1 MTKRVFIFG
10 EDGFT
15 NITLANSLSMQGL
28 DVIGETDNENL
39 TLNFVSQHH
48 PEVVVLNIDFG
59 HTKAVNLASALRKK
73 YPDLGL
79 VLTSKTTDIRLL
91 GIDTKEIPIGMSH
104 CQLSTELR
112 KLYMFRD
119 GDPTAAKL
127 SERKRNELLIQL
139 LESIE
144 PREAEVVYGI
154 FVKDQGVKGLDYA
167 FVKEAFPKLLP

>member
-1 MTKRVFIFG
+1 MKNIYEVFDEFEAASSKKEKMAI
-10 EDGFT
+10 
-15 NITLANSLSMQGL
+15 IQK
-28 DVIGETDNENL
+28 NL
-39 TLNFVSQHH
+39 
-48 PEVVVLNIDFG
+48 
-59 HTKAVNLASALRKK
+59 
-73 YPDLGL
+73 
-79 VLTSKTTDIRLL
+79 SKTLVDVLELTFHP
-91 GIDTKEIPIGMSH
+91 GIQWTIKSMPEGYKPKDIPIGMSH

>member
-1 MTKRVFIFG
+1 M
-10 EDGFT
+10 
-15 NITLANSLSMQGL
+15 A
-28 DVIGETDNENL
+28 VIQKNL
-39 TLNFVSQHH
+39 
-48 PEVVVLNIDFG
+48 
-59 HTKAVNLASALRKK
+59 
-73 YPDLGL
+73 
-79 VLTSKTTDIRLL
+79 SKTLVDVLELTFNP
-91 GIDTKEIPIGMSH
+91 GIQWKIKSMPEGYQVKTIPIGMSH

-112 KLYMFRD
+112 KLYMFRA
-119 GDPTAAKL
+119 GNPTAEQL